1 MQKCEYEMKRNA
13 DVINEMD
20 MRDMNEIH
28 VEDVRKKELQ
38 IKIKIFNQT

>member
-13 DVINEMD
+13 DVRNEMD

-28 VEDVRKKELQ
+28 VEHVQKKEF
-38 IKIKIFNQT
+38 K